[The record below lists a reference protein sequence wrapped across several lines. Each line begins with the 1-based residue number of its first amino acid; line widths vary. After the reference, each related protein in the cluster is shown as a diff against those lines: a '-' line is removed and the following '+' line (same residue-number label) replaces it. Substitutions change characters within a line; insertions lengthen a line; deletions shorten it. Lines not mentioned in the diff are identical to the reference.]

1 MITPKD
7 IMSDEEVARLVNLST
22 DRFQRRMRDGFKSG
36 EYDFRRANP
45 TVMGGRRVHCDRRHR
60 VRILHRLLR
69 PIATILCRAPV
80 RNDQGSLLDI
90 RGTTRPSNS

>member
-7 IMSDEEVARLVNLST
+7 IMSDEDVAKLVNISV

-45 TVMGGRRVHCDRRHR
+45 TVMGGRRVW
-60 VRILHRLLR
+60 LR
-69 PIATILCRAPV
+69 ADVEKVI
-80 RNDQGSLLDI
+80 RN
-90 RGTTRPSNS
+90 REVVA